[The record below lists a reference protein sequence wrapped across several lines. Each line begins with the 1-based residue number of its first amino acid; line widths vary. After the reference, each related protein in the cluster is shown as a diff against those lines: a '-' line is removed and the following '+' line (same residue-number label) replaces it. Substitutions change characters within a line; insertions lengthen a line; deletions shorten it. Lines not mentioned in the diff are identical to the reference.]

1 MAGRIARICRY
12 PVKGLSPDDLE
23 EVRLEVDR
31 PLPHDRRFAIARAT
45 TRIDASD
52 PEWMEKTRFHT
63 LLRDARLGQL
73 NASYDPETTR
83 LVLYRKGRQV
93 TQATLADPMGRMMLG
108 QFFAAYLGESAA
120 GAPKVVDAGQRTLSD
135 QAEPRVSLLNLAS
148 VRDLERVTGAPVDP
162 LRFRA
167 NLHLDDLP
175 AWCER
180 AWPGSEIVVGGA
192 RLEVLEAIDRCAAT
206 EVNPET
212 GERDMKVVRA
222 LQRGYGRVQIGVYA
236 RVTTPGPIT
245 LGDRVAAPE

>member
-23 EVRLEVDR
+23 EVRLEADR

-45 TRIDASD
+45 ARIDASD

-73 NASYDPETTR
+73 DARYDAESTR
-83 LVLYRKGRQV
+83 LTLYRKGRQV

-120 GAPKVVDAGQRTLSD
+120 GAPKVVDAGERTLSD

-148 VRDLERVTGAPVDP
+148 VRDLERVTGCPVNP
-162 LRFRA
+162 VRFRA
-167 NLHLDDLP
+167 NLHLEGLP
-175 AWCER
+175 AWSER
-180 AWPGSEIVVGGA
+180 AWPGARIDLGGA
-192 RLEVLEAIDRCAAT
+192 RLEVLEAIERCAAT
-206 EVNPET
+206 EVNPQT
-212 GERDMKVVRA
+212 GERDLKLVRA
-222 LQRGYGRVQIGVYA
+222 LQRGYGRVQMGVYA
-236 RVTTPGPIT
+236 RVTVPGPVA
-245 LGDRVAAPE
+245 LGDRVDAPE